1 MVPLTELTTNTEVFV
16 ELTVPVKVAED
27 NAAVALKVA
36 SVKLHP

>member
-1 MVPLTELTTNTEVFV
+1 VTEETTNTEVLTEF
-16 ELTVPVKVAED
+16 TVPVKVAED